1 MDIEKKIIIDNLSL
15 KFSLNSIN
23 YRSLRHKI
31 INLLLKNKENKVET
45 YTALKN
51 INLNFKTGDRVAL
64 KGHNGAGK
72 TSLLR
77 CLANV
82 YEPTQGK
89 IKISGSVVSFID
101 ITMGMNL
108 EATGR
113 ENIFLRGIIGGL
125 RISEIKK
132 IEEEVI
138 NFANLG
144 EFIDQPIKTYSSGMI
159 TRLGFSILT
168 TFNAEIILMD
178 EWLSTGDAE
187 FQEKAQER
195 IFKIIDK
202 SHIFIMASHSID
214 LINKICNK
222 IVTLDNGKV
231 IKVENI

>member
-1 MDIEKKIIIDNLSL
+1 MAIEKKIIIEDLSL
-15 KFSLNSIN
+15 EFSLNPTN
-23 YRSLRHKI
+23 YNSLRHRI
-31 INLLLKNKENKVET
+31 INLLLNNKKNKIET
-45 YTALKN
+45 YTALKDV
-51 INLNFKTGDRVAL
+51 NLNFETGDRVAL
-64 KGHNGAGK
+64 RGHNGAGK

-89 IKISGSVVSFID
+89 IQISGSIVSFID
-101 ITMGMNL
+101 ITMGMNP
-108 EATGR
+108 EATGK
-113 ENIFLRGIIGGL
+113 ENIYLRGIIGGL

-132 IEEEVI
+132 IEENII

-144 EFIDQPIKTYSSGMI
+144 TFIDQPIKTYSSGMI

-168 TFNAEIILMD
+168 AFNAEIILMD
-178 EWLSTGDAE
+178 EWLSTGDSE

-195 IFKIIDK
+195 IFEIIDK

-222 IVTLDNGKV
+222 IVTIDNGKV
-231 IKVENI
+231 IKVEKI